1 MMSESMP
8 NEFLLGNLLFDDE
21 DSQAVQIAAD
31 HLRLGRPDAARLI
44 LQDIL
49 KRIPHHSGALNCLAA
64 EAMMRGDVKK
74 NRRNSSIGFK
84 R

>member
-49 KRIPHHSGALNCLAA
+49 KRIPHHS
-64 EAMMRGDVKK
+64 
-74 NRRNSSIGFK
+74 
-84 R
+84 